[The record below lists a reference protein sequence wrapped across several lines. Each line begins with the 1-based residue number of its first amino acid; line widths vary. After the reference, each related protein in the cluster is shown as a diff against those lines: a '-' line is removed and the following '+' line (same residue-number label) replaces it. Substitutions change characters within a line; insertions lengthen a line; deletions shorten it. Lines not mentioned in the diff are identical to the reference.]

1 MVLRSTR
8 LLSVLSNQ
16 DIVTCFNSMFLC
28 WWIVWISVFPE
39 YLEIIFRNMPP
50 RRAASR
56 RVAEVTRA
64 AAGRPRASNQTAS
77 QRQPGGFESAT
88 AGGEE
93 SATALAAVLAE
104 LRRLGERQETCQVA
118 IVSLQKDNQRLQEA
132 VSGDREAIASTSGSM
147 TTGTSN
153 STLSGSVANLV
164 NTITGTEYGEPSS
177 GLILVE

>member
-1 MVLRSTR
+1 
-8 LLSVLSNQ
+8 
-16 DIVTCFNSMFLC
+16 
-28 WWIVWISVFPE
+28 
-39 YLEIIFRNMPP
+39 MPP

-104 LRRLGERQETCQVA
+104 LRRLGERQVA

>member
-1 MVLRSTR
+1 MYDMQSDNLVEILLPVTPLDQTRHCDVNLLQSGNEPEEVLR
-8 LLSVLSNQ
+8 
-16 DIVTCFNSMFLC
+16 
-28 WWIVWISVFPE
+28 
-39 YLEIIFRNMPP
+39 RNMPP

-164 NTITGTEYGEPSS
+164 NTITGTEYGEPSR

>member
-1 MVLRSTR
+1 
-8 LLSVLSNQ
+8 
-16 DIVTCFNSMFLC
+16 
-28 WWIVWISVFPE
+28 
-39 YLEIIFRNMPP
+39 MPP

-77 QRQPGGFESAT
+77 QRQPGGFELAT

-104 LRRLGERQETCQVA
+104 LRRLGERQVA